1 LAAGVVDRCFWDVS
15 ECEIT
20 NHERTERTIAAD
32 PGIGHDEAAWHRGWL
47 KIAIALVLAGQGM
60 AFGLA
65 ANMSPP
71 TGAAYW
77 VLHGGLAA
85 SALAVLVLLGGPLL
99 RESAQTL
106 RAGRLTVDLLFLV
119 TLSGALGV
127 SVFST
132 VRGAGPVFYELAAIL
147 LAIYTTGKLL
157 GARSRAKALQAVDE
171 LRAEHDTCVLVEADG
186 SQRTVRA
193 AEVEQGQRILVS
205 AGGSIGVDGIVRH
218 GRSWV
223 DTTPLTGEPHPI
235 ETGPGET
242 VLAGMRAI
250 DGVLTVEATAAGTD
264 RRLDRMLAEIE
275 QAGLRPSRIQAM
287 ADRLAGRFVP
297 LVVAIAIGTIWFWGV
312 RGGLVPAVEN
322 GLAVLVVAC
331 PCALGLAT
339 PLGVWAG
346 LVALGRIGIVARS
359 GDFLEALAQVDH
371 AVFDKTGTLF
381 EPGARVAS
389 LRMVPGGAF
398 SAGWMRAALAS
409 AEDGVEHPIARAVV
423 DACTRRDETVDVDA
437 DVAGL
442 ERVETRVVSGRG
454 IRARL
459 LDASAGGAPKEREV
473 LVGAARWMEELG
485 IDFGAFA
492 ECSPPAR
499 GHVLRIAID
508 GIAAGELVL
517 DEAPRERVEEVFA
530 QLRGLGVRA
539 EISTGDPRFPA
550 EVWSDVPRAV
560 GVAPEDKA
568 SRVREI
574 RATGARVLF
583 VGDGVNDAPALAC
596 ADASIALRSGAGLAR
611 SNAMAVVAGGG
622 LGGIPEAIRRSRRV
636 MRAIRS
642 NLAFAAVYNTV
653 AMVLAAAGL
662 INPILAALLMAGSS
676 VIVSTRVLR
685 A

>member
-1 LAAGVVDRCFWDVS
+1 MAAGVVDRCFWDVS

-186 SQRTVRA
+186 SQRTVRSA
-193 AEVEQGQRILVS
+193 DVEQGQRILVS

-235 ETGPGET
+235 EAGPGAE
-242 VLAGMRAI
+242 VAAGMRAI
-250 DGVLTVEATAAGTD
+250 DGVLTVEATVAGTK

-297 LVVAIAIGTIWFWGV
+297 LVVATAVGTIWYWGV

-359 GDFLEALAQVDH
+359 GDFLEALAQVNS

-381 EPGARVAS
+381 EPGARAAS
-389 LRMVPGGAF
+389 LRVVPQGAF
-398 SAGWMRAALAS
+398 SAGRMRAALAL
-409 AEDGVEHPIARAVV
+409 AEGGVEHPIARAVV
-423 DACTRRDETVDVDA
+423 DACASSDETEDGDGG
-437 DVAGL
+437 GL
-442 ERVETRVVSGRG
+442 ELVEARVVSGRG

-459 LDASAGGAPKEREV
+459 LDASPGEAPKERDM
-473 LVGAARWMEELG
+473 LVGSARWLEELG
-485 IDFGAFA
+485 IDFGAF
-492 ECSPPAR
+492 EEPTRPAS

-517 DEAPRERVEEVFA
+517 DEAPRTRVQEVFA
-530 QLRGLGVRA
+530 QLQKLGVRA

-568 SRVREI
+568 ERVREI

-611 SNAMAVVAGGG
+611 SNAMAVVAGAG

-653 AMVLAAAGL
+653 AMMLAAAGL

>member
-1 LAAGVVDRCFWDVS
+1 MS

-186 SQRTVRA
+186 SQRTVRSA
-193 AEVEQGQRILVS
+193 DVEQGQRILVS

-235 ETGPGET
+235 EAGPGAE
-242 VLAGMRAI
+242 VAAGMRAI
-250 DGVLTVEATAAGTD
+250 DGVLTVEATVAGTK

-297 LVVAIAIGTIWFWGV
+297 LVVATAVGTIWYWGV

-359 GDFLEALAQVDH
+359 GDFLEALAQVNS

-381 EPGARVAS
+381 EPGARAAS
-389 LRMVPGGAF
+389 LRVVPQGAF
-398 SAGWMRAALAS
+398 SAGRMRAALAL
-409 AEDGVEHPIARAVV
+409 AEGGVEHPIARAVV
-423 DACTRRDETVDVDA
+423 DACASSDETEDGDGG
-437 DVAGL
+437 GL
-442 ERVETRVVSGRG
+442 ELVEARVVSGRG

-459 LDASAGGAPKEREV
+459 LDASPGEAPKERDM
-473 LVGAARWMEELG
+473 LVGSARWLEELG
-485 IDFGAFA
+485 IDFGAF
-492 ECSPPAR
+492 EEPTRPAS

-517 DEAPRERVEEVFA
+517 DEAPRTRVQEVFA
-530 QLRGLGVRA
+530 QLQKLGVRA

-568 SRVREI
+568 ERVREI

-611 SNAMAVVAGGG
+611 SNAMAVVAGAG

-653 AMVLAAAGL
+653 AMMLAAAGL